1 MWANLAPIRSLGYKE
16 QEGML
21 LSKKYFTTLVQS
33 SRAHLMQQIALGPAL
48 PPERETTWVGGREE
62 GGIPRRERQVRNGRI
77 CVLLHEEKRRRD
89 VGNYLQQEFAVV
101 RSPGE
106 RMPIQWASIYDVRKL

>member
-1 MWANLAPIRSLGYKE
+1 
-16 QEGML
+16 
-21 LSKKYFTTLVQS
+21 
-33 SRAHLMQQIALGPAL
+33 MQQIALGPAL
-48 PPERETTWVGGREE
+48 PPERRETTWE
-62 GGIPRRERQVRNGRI
+62 GGEREGRGNSETRQVRNGRI

-106 RMPIQWASIYDVRKL
+106 RMPNADPATSIYDVRII